1 MTIYL
6 IWFKILEIVEDE
18 EEKMQIL
25 SASWF
30 YVLETYTTDDWGLW
44 FNPFDFKS

>member
-6 IWFKILEIVEDE
+6 IWFKILETVEDE
-18 EEKMQIL
+18 EVKLQIL

-30 YVLETYTTDDWGLW
+30 NVLETSITYDEGHS
-44 FNPFDFKS
+44 FNSFDLKS

>member
-6 IWFKILEIVEDE
+6 IWFKISEIVEDE
-18 EEKMQIL
+18 KEKMQIL

-30 YVLETYTTDDWGLW
+30 NVLETSTTYDEGHS
-44 FNPFDFKS
+44 FNSFDLKS